1 MMSIR
6 CYQDYD
12 AAGVAEVGNAVAI
25 AGEGS
30 WRQSEGRPS
39 KGLMTADFE
48 SLVPL
53 LDAYV
58 PLVDKKA

>member
-1 MMSIR
+1 M
-6 CYQDYD
+6 
-12 AAGVAEVGNAVAI
+12 AI